1 MNLQAEDQNGSRL
14 RRQSMQAGFW
24 ILLIAVLW
32 TLDTLTKMQLLRRR
46 GIDPDLF
53 PLITEQLTSAAG
65 VLAMVGFVAWWL
77 NHFPIRKASP
87 VSTIAGHLVG
97 SVVFT
102 LGHYTIMIALR
113 KLMYFLNGLSYG
125 WPASLM
131 SNLTFE
137 YQKDIKIYI
146 GIVIVITV
154 YRLFLGGENRLQ
166 VKPRTNQKILVQT
179 GSGEAVLRYDQIDFL
194 ESARNYIVVHASNR
208 EYLVR
213 NTMSDLLSKLTGKDF
228 VRSHRSYA
236 VNLNKVEEIRPT
248 QSGHVIRVT
257 GGREIPLSRNYRDEF
272 RQKLTESGET

>member
-1 MNLQAEDQNGSRL
+1 MNAQAEKKDASRL
-14 RRQSMQAGFW
+14 RRRSMHAGFW

-32 TLDTLTKMQLLRRR
+32 TLDTLTKIQLLQRR
-46 GIDPDLF
+46 GVDPDLF
-53 PLITEQLTSAAG
+53 PLIAEQLTSAAG
-65 VLAMVGFVAWWL
+65 VLAMIGFVAWWL

-87 VSTIAGHLVG
+87 VSTIAGHIVG
-97 SVVFT
+97 SVVFS
-102 LGHYTIMIALR
+102 LGHYTVMIALR

-131 SNLTFE
+131 SNLIFE
-137 YQKDIKIYI
+137 YQKDVKIYI

-154 YRLFLGGENRLQ
+154 YRLYLGGENRLQ
-166 VKPRTNQKILVQT
+166 IKPKSNQKILVQT
-179 GSGEAVLRYDQIDFL
+179 GSGETVLHYDQIDFL
-194 ESARNYIVVHASNR
+194 ESARNYIVVHANAR

-248 QSGHVIRVT
+248 QSGHVVRIVS
-257 GGREIPLSRNYRDEF
+257 GKEIPLSRNYRDKF
-272 RQKLTESGET
+272 RQKLAESGES